1 MYIKLKFHYKGPKTK
16 GLQLESEWFEDKT
29 ISMLVNDMLKTG
41 RIKDIMVMDEM
52 GREWTLKEFNKLMEK
67 LEEEPTNP
75 TIFFDGGYD
84 RQNTESGIGIVIY
97 YDKGR
102 ERFRMRYNAKLL
114 ELSNN
119 NEAEY
124 AALYNAMEL
133 LQQIGVKHSPCVIK
147 GDAQGVL
154 KQLSGEWPCFEE
166 TLNQWLDRIEAKIEA
181 MALQPSFQVIP
192 RNENKEA
199 DKLASQA
206 LQNILIDSHQKI
218 ET

>member
-166 TLNQWLDRIEAKIEA
+166 TLNQWLNRIEAKIEA

>member
-206 LQNILIDSHQKI
+206 LQNILVDSHQKI

>member
-67 LEEEPTNP
+67 LEEEPSNP

-102 ERFRMRYNAKLL
+102 ERFRMRHNAKLL
-114 ELSNN
+114 ELSSN

-154 KQLSGEWPCFEE
+154 KQLSGEWPCLEE

-181 MALQPSFQVIP
+181 MGLKPSFQVIP

-206 LQNILIDSHQKI
+206 LQNILVDSHQKI